1 MVTDY
6 KALNKRI
13 VQEVHGVP
21 NYWDIYDALAESKA
35 NIFSVIDLKGSFH
48 ALPVEKNS
56 QQYTAF
62 TTGYGEK
69 FNYLRAP
76 YGISSI
82 PSHLCRLMCYVLSV
96 DDGPLYRFA
105 LSYLDDILLFS
116 RLDLH
121 EKHLQEVFDRLRKY
135 QIKLNGLKCQ
145 FAVNNVK
152 FIGHS
157 ITKAGIGPDS
167 EKVRSMLEYP
177 RPSNTKSL
185 KSFLGMMQFY
195 KRYILHFSKIAA
207 PLNYLLRRDT
217 PWIWD
222 EECENAFQQLRLGLK
237 NAPILSYPS
246 GDPNA
251 KLVLTCDASTKALGF
266 YLSERYPDGTE
277 KLLGAGGRM
286 LRDAEQRYTI
296 TEIEALSIV
305 TACKEYRH
313 YLTQPFV
320 IRSDHCSLRY
330 LSTFANSN
338 NARLYRYSLWLSGFQ
353 YTVEHIK
360 GTSNGIADGL
370 SRREYEATSPDFSND
385 DLLDEDVQLCSLTEP
400 RITNETTFNSQND
413 ARAADHR
420 IQSRGH

>member
-1 MVTDY
+1 
-6 KALNKRI
+6 
-13 VQEVHGVP
+13 
-21 NYWDIYDALAESKA
+21 
-35 NIFSVIDLKGSFH
+35 
-48 ALPVEKNS
+48 
-56 QQYTAF
+56 
-62 TTGYGEK
+62 
-69 FNYLRAP
+69 
-76 YGISSI
+76 
-82 PSHLCRLMCYVLSV
+82 
-96 DDGPLYRFA
+96 
-105 LSYLDDILLFS
+105 
-116 RLDLH
+116 
-121 EKHLQEVFDRLRKY
+121 
-135 QIKLNGLKCQ
+135 
-145 FAVNNVK
+145 
-152 FIGHS
+152 
-157 ITKAGIGPDS
+157 
-167 EKVRSMLEYP
+167 
-177 RPSNTKSL
+177 
-185 KSFLGMMQFY
+185 MQFY
-195 KRYILHFSKIAA
+195 RRYILHFSKIAA

-222 EECENAFQQLRLGLK
+222 EECENAFQQLRLGLR

-370 SRREYEATSPDFSND
+370 PRREYEATSPDFSND

-413 ARAADHR
+413 TRAADHR
-420 IQSRGH
+420 TAEPIREATNEVISERTLPGGERDVKIIAAEPPRTTTISPALSAISPIDSDTANDRPRPTDVVGEGSNGRIHPPQGDWTSTSNLDHTTDLTDRYEPRNDTYNDKMDRRTTCMNMYKI